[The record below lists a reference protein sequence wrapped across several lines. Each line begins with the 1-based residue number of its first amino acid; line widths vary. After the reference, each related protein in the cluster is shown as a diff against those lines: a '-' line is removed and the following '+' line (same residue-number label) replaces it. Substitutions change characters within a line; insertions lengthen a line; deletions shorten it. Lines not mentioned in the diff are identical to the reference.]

1 VVNSTDGVSG
11 YQGEEGNH
19 NHQALQTSHDCS
31 AFYFEIFRPLRLEAA
46 DWLLS
51 GADQKH
57 NDTPHI
63 ISDISLPQTMALVA
77 SHAPHQGSLLLDP
90 ICCINKVFADSLAG
104 A

>member
-46 DWLLS
+46 GWL
-51 GADQKH
+51 
-57 NDTPHI
+57 
-63 ISDISLPQTMALVA
+63 
-77 SHAPHQGSLLLDP
+77 
-90 ICCINKVFADSLAG
+90 
-104 A
+104 